1 MIKHYSLF
9 TEHKKVIIA
18 LTISLVV
25 ILLLVYSMFVYRDVL
40 KSKTKDYDD
49 VVVTFNE
56 KIPNA
61 EVIDIHRYHGDQLY
75 YVIYAEKDDEKYYYI
90 LSPEEGE
97 EWYSFKTTDLHS
109 RQEALND
116 WKSRCSNCQ
125 YINDEVGM
133 DRGYIVLE
141 VNYKNGDGH
150 YVIEHILLED
160 LTHYKLTLK
169 RSLEQ

>member
-1 MIKHYSLF
+1 MIKQYSLF
-9 TEHKKVIIA
+9 TEHKKLILA

-40 KSKTKDYDD
+40 KSKTKDYND
-49 VVVTFNE
+49 VLVTFEE
-56 KIPNA
+56 KDPDA

-75 YVIYAEKDDEKYYYI
+75 YVIDAEKADGKYYYI
-90 LSPEEGE
+90 LSPEEEE
-97 EWYSFKTTDLHS
+97 EWYSFKTKDLHS
-109 RQEALND
+109 RQEALDD
-116 WKSRCSNCQ
+116 WKNRCNNCQ
-125 YINDEVGM
+125 YINDEIGM

-141 VNYKNGDGH
+141 VNYKNDDGH